1 MARVRGIDLHPY
13 MVQDWADLSA
23 VGDEGVDAHLPPAN
37 CGTTGGGE
45 LVDSCNQHR
54 PQTVR
59 SMLGWCMFGRESNWI
74 DKQQGAV
81 CAAARGSYLGR
92 RTDRRWPTQA
102 RPQMLGNG
110 LVGQRPLDVAR
121 AVELWFCA
129 RLPAPM
135 KMGMQWRAWRCA

>member
-1 MARVRGIDLHPY
+1 MKELMRIC
-13 MVQDWADLSA
+13 
-23 VGDEGVDAHLPPAN
+23 PPQIAAKQ
-37 CGTTGGGE
+37 GGG

-59 SMLGWCMFGRESNWI
+59 SMLGWCMFGRGSNWI
-74 DKQQGAV
+74 DQRQGAV

-102 RPQMLGNG
+102 RPQMLGSG
-110 LVGQRPLDVAR
+110 LVEQRPLDVAR

-129 RLPAPM
+129 RLPAHM
-135 KMGMQWRAWRCA
+135 RMSVRWRAWRGA